1 VTAQTS
7 GGSGNNRDVQLV
19 VYKDGVLLGYSDSR
33 YVGTETVSIS
43 TTSGA
48 VYTIWV
54 RDFNPAS
61 ENYTVT
67 MGVN

>member
-7 GGSGNNRDVQLV
+7 GGYYNRNVVLS
-19 VYKDGVLLGYSDSR
+19 VYKDGVRLGYSNLW
-33 YVGTETVSIS
+33 YAGTETVSIS
-43 TTSGA
+43 TDSGA

-54 RDFNPAS
+54 KDWNPAS
-61 ENYTVT
+61 ETYTVT